1 MFTPVDP
8 AIKERVISAYLAG
21 KGRNQIDRELHEK
34 GIKVSHGSISNIIN
48 TYKRK
53 HEQPLQS
60 DISGTEQTVITP
72 RDGGP
77 LSNFLNED
85 VNNQPV
91 NDLNNFEQK
100 DSVQKQEF
108 EDIDF
113 ENTAVDPEIFNNPE
127 IPYDPKLDGLEGE
140 RYFTH
145 TPNYPNVNPL
155 NISQQVPEFRR
166 LEIKAID
173 NYKHVTKE
181 TEEVEEASEES
192 NQPQSSIRN
201 SENQSTL
208 VEIDWDKHW
217 ESRFWAR
224 IMEEKEE
231 KRNQLMLI
239 EQEFQEL
246 EKEKQQL
253 EQIRNNIE
261 QQKRDL
267 KVMENRLIEYEPL
280 IPSVK
285 ELQDWGI
292 TFTII
297 FPYIMAIHQKAIEEN
312 IDLKTSASNL
322 VHDIRENRR
331 LETLQSTIKHLEE
344 RVSAL
349 NELNT
354 QKQAAVV
361 TLMNLQM
368 MGYSKKDIMELI
380 EVVNRWNGDSS
391 LGTPGMGQGN
401 GHKKLDT
408 KLIGCN

>member
-21 KGRNQIDRELHEK
+21 KGRNQIDRELREK

-53 HEQPLQS
+53 HEQPLQI
-60 DISGTEQTVITP
+60 DISGTEQAVITP

-113 ENTAVDPEIFNNPE
+113 EDTAVDPEIFKNPE

-145 TPNYPNVNPL
+145 TPNYPNINPL

-192 NQPQSSIRN
+192 NQPQSPIRN

-217 ESRFWAR
+217 ESRF
-224 IMEEKEE
+224 
-231 KRNQLMLI
+231 
-239 EQEFQEL
+239 
-246 EKEKQQL
+246 
-253 EQIRNNIE
+253 
-261 QQKRDL
+261 
-267 KVMENRLIEYEPL
+267 
-280 IPSVK
+280 
-285 ELQDWGI
+285 
-292 TFTII
+292 
-297 FPYIMAIHQKAIEEN
+297 
-312 IDLKTSASNL
+312 
-322 VHDIRENRR
+322 
-331 LETLQSTIKHLEE
+331 
-344 RVSAL
+344 
-349 NELNT
+349 
-354 QKQAAVV
+354 
-361 TLMNLQM
+361 
-368 MGYSKKDIMELI
+368 
-380 EVVNRWNGDSS
+380 
-391 LGTPGMGQGN
+391 
-401 GHKKLDT
+401 
-408 KLIGCN
+408 